1 MTETNL
7 KYPLVIEIVMYKN
20 NLVDN
25 RILSEVRRNARINQ
39 VGSSHANFYIPAA
52 DMKDI
57 LRDKFQ
63 NDLEQL
69 SGLTQEQL
77 SKRVNSAFFLHNV
90 VTSFPNLRF
99 IKFNVSDQNNYTRKT
114 EEGITFDY
122 KILHAK
128 IDLPEV
134 FDSKKLVDIQYLLM
148 ECGLWNHNK
157 FFPKP
162 YIEITARDLVTQI
175 TMAEGSEEFV
185 SEHGETINMLMDVI
199 DMKMEVDNA
208 MIHLIVMQ

>member
-39 VGSSHANFYIPAA
+39 VGNSHANFYVPAS
-52 DMKDI
+52 DMREI
-57 LRDKFQ
+57 LHDKFSK
-63 NDLEQL
+63 DLEQL
-69 SGLTQEQL
+69 AGLTQEQL
-77 SKRVNSAFFLHNV
+77 TKRVNSAFFLHNV
-90 VTSFPNLRF
+90 VSSFTNLRF
-99 IKFNVSDQNNYTRKT
+99 IKFNVSDQKNYTRKSQ
-114 EEGITFDY
+114 EGITFDY

-128 IDLPEV
+128 IDLPDI

-148 ECGLWNHNK
+148 ECGLWKPNN
-157 FFPKP
+157 FFPQP
-162 YIEITARDLVTQI
+162 FIEITARDLITQI
-175 TMAEGSEEFV
+175 TMLESSEDLVE
-185 SEHGETINMLMDVI
+185 EHGETINSLMEVI
-199 DMKMEVDNA
+199 DMKMEVDNS